1 MEERMKLI
9 TWKRTMPS
17 LIPSRRLRER
27 MSWAVV
33 VREKT
38 SQRAATP
45 APVRAI
51 LGHEGRS
58 EGCRL
63 GHHPIKLSYTFPSAF
78 LHEHKKN

>member
-17 LIPSRRLRER
+17 LISIRRLRER

-38 SQRAATP
+38 SQR
-45 APVRAI
+45 PVPLRNDLI
-51 LGHEGRS
+51 YGPCNPGLQ
-58 EGCRL
+58 
-63 GHHPIKLSYTFPSAF
+63 
-78 LHEHKKN
+78 